1 MRSAIGIIN
10 AARVGSGFVGPLVAT
25 SVLATGS
32 PGLLYATFG
41 AAGIAT
47 VLLLRRRVGSRGAL
61 RRRGGPA
68 RPPP

>member
-1 MRSAIGIIN
+1 MVAQVARRAGGSTIGIIN

-41 AAGIAT
+41 AAGIGAA
-47 VLLLRRRVGSRGAL
+47 LLLRR
-61 RRRGGPA
+61 P
-68 RPPP
+68 

>member
-1 MRSAIGIIN
+1 MIN

-32 PGLLYATFG
+32 AGLLYVTLG

-47 VLLLRRRVGSRGAL
+47 ALLLRRA
-61 RRRGGPA
+61 
-68 RPPP
+68 